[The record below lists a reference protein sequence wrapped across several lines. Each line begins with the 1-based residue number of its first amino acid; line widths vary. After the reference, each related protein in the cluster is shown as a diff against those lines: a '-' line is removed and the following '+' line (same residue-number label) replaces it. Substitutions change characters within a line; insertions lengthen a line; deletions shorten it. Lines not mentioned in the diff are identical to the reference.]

1 MRRSKRSCFVYIYQL
16 NAHQF
21 SFKHF
26 YIPNSFSFYAFNTSP
41 LRPHAKLRNKYTARP
56 LTSFQ
61 VPTLLSLY
69 YLMGYLLIYYYF
81 FKEYC
86 HNALHRQNR
95 DPMEW
100 AFKFLSF
107 IFTKFSLIIFFFF
120 LKKIM
125 HCVYER
131 REVNSNT
138 IGRLQWMGTR

>member
-69 YLMGYLLIYYYF
+69 YLMGYWLIYYYF
-81 FKEYC
+81 FKKLFLRNIAIMPCTDKTEIRRNELSNFS
-86 HNALHRQNR
+86 HSFSQN
-95 DPMEW
+95 
-100 AFKFLSF
+100 FL
-107 IFTKFSLIIFFFF
+107 L
-120 LKKIM
+120 
-125 HCVYER
+125 
-131 REVNSNT
+131 
-138 IGRLQWMGTR
+138 